1 MRTITAPLLRPGLL
15 AAWLLIFVASVREL
29 GASILLM
36 GPDSKVMTPAIVEAW
51 FSSSSELTA
60 AMALIQTVVITA
72 IMVVFGL
79 LTRRLAQHGASAQ

>member
-1 MRTITAPLLRPGLL
+1 
-15 AAWLLIFVASVREL
+15 
-29 GASILLM
+29 M

-72 IMVVFGL
+72 TMVVFGL
-79 LTRRLAQHGASAQ
+79 FTRRLAHHGATAQ

>member
-1 MRTITAPLLRPGLL
+1 LL
-15 AAWLLIFVASVREL
+15 AAWLLIFVAGVREL

-60 AMALIQTVVITA
+60 AMALIQTAVITA
-72 IMVVFGL
+72 TIVVFSL
-79 LTRRLAQHGASAQ
+79 FTRRLAHHGTTTQ